1 MVIYKINTLVTIMN
15 RLVFKVN
22 ALVRVNTVVSKVYTL
37 VAKEVHTRCAEYC
50 SDINIVFINDVV
62 ALGDQIV

>member
-1 MVIYKINTLVTIMN
+1 MHWSN
-15 RLVFKVN
+15 
-22 ALVRVNTVVSKVYTL
+22 VNTVVAKVYTL
-37 VAKEVHTRCAEYC
+37 VAKEVLTGRAEYC